1 MSKKYKI
8 KFCDKV
14 LDPVHGF
21 IDLTEVE
28 SKLIELPILKRM
40 QSIKQLSLTNWIFPG
55 AEHTRYIHSLGVMHI
70 ADLMAQ
76 HLLYSDQERQLVRL
90 AGLLHD
96 IGHYP
101 LSHVTESVYRDNL
114 TRTDDILEKHNSKI
128 VKKVDDMCEFSFP
141 AYMTSRYNQ
150 KTHHEAIGAA
160 VIKHDD
166 NIKGIINKYCPF
178 IDVQDI
184 CDIIVGCVDRNPKI
198 SGLVQ
203 LIHSELDADG
213 IDYVMRDSTFS
224 GTCYGGFELGML
236 LRSLVRKKVN
246 GVEIVG
252 IKPKGIAIAD
262 QYLISKYFSY
272 TQIVFNKHVSVLEV
286 MAEFATKELILNS
299 IMCYPNAADL
309 ITFVKTH
316 NTDSYYLHFTD
327 TKFWGHLQDILGHT
341 GGVKPYLVNMAKKLS
356 EYQELE
362 VKDNEFVMTSNK
374 KAEVQKKLKASQ
386 IYKGLCKNKT
396 NTLALLQERGFTEQ
410 MPQKEF
416 VNLLNTLRGG
426 SCSKDEFK
434 KENTKRMQEGVAVID
449 GRSVK
454 MLVDCPT
461 SIMSHL
467 YGTRTYILREYK
479 VS

>member
-28 SKLIELPILKRM
+28 SKLIELPIFKRM

-76 HLLYSDQERQLVRL
+76 HLSYSDEERQLVRL

-114 TRTDDILEKHNSKI
+114 TRTDDILEKHNDKVI
-128 VKKVDDMCEFSFP
+128 KKVEDMCEFSFP

-150 KTHHEAIGAA
+150 KTHHEAIGAT

-166 NIKGIINKYCPF
+166 DIKEIINKYCPF

-184 CDIIVGCVDRNPKI
+184 CDIIVGCVDRKPEI

-236 LRSLVRKKVN
+236 LRNLVRKKVN
-246 GVEIVG
+246 GVEIIG
-252 IKPKGIAIAD
+252 IRPKGIAIAD

-272 TQIVFNKHVSVLEV
+272 TQIVFNKHVSVLET
-286 MAEFATKELILNS
+286 MAEFVTRQMIRNS
-299 IMCYPNAADL
+299 TIGYPDEEDL
-309 ITFVKTH
+309 ITYAKAH
-316 NTDSYYLHFTD
+316 KDDSFYLYFTD
-327 TKFWGHLQDILGHT
+327 TQFWSHLKDILDHP
-341 GGVKPYLVNMAKKLS
+341 GGVKPYLVNMTEKLS
-356 EYQELE
+356 EYQELI

-374 KAEVQKKLKASQ
+374 KAEVQKKLKESQ
-386 IYKGLCKNKT
+386 IYENLCKNKT
-396 NTLALLQERGFTEQ
+396 NTLVLLQERGFTEQ
-410 MPQKEF
+410 MPEKEF

-426 SCSKDEFK
+426 KCSRDEIK
-434 KENTKRMQEGVAVID
+434 KENTKRMQEGVTVVD

-467 YGTRTYILREYK
+467 YGTKTYILREYK

>member
-28 SKLIELPILKRM
+28 SKLIELPIFKRM

-76 HLLYSDQERQLVRL
+76 QLLYSDEERQLVRL

-114 TRTDDILEKHNSKI
+114 TRTDDILEKHNDKVI
-128 VKKVDDMCEFSFP
+128 KKVNDMCEFSFP

-150 KTHHEAIGAA
+150 KTHHEAIGAI

-166 NIKGIINKYCPF
+166 DIKGIINRYCPF

-184 CDIIVGCVDRNPKI
+184 CDIIVGCVDRKPEI

-236 LRSLVRKKVN
+236 LRNLVRKKVN
-246 GVEIVG
+246 GVEIIG

-272 TQIVFNKHVSVLEV
+272 TQIVFNKHVSVLEI
-286 MAEFATKELILNS
+286 MAEFVTREMIRNS
-299 IMCYPNAADL
+299 TIGYPDEEDL
-309 ITFVKTH
+309 ITYAKTH
-316 NTDSYYLHFTD
+316 NDDSFYLYFTD
-327 TKFWGHLQDILGHT
+327 TQFWSHLKDILEHK
-341 GGVKPYLVNMAKKLS
+341 GGVKPYLLDMTEKLS
-356 EYQELE
+356 EYQELA
-362 VKDNEFVMTSNK
+362 VKDNEFVVTSNK
-374 KAEVQKKLKASQ
+374 KDEVQKKLKESQ
-386 IYKGLCKNKT
+386 IYENLCKNKT
-396 NTLALLQERGFTEQ
+396 NTLVLLQERGFTEQ
-410 MPQKEF
+410 MPQQEF

-426 SCSKDEFK
+426 KCSRDEIK
-434 KENTKRMQEGVAVID
+434 KEGTKRMQEGVTVID
-449 GRSVK
+449 GKSVK
-454 MLVDCPT
+454 MLVDSPT

-467 YGTRTYILREYK
+467 YGTKTYILREYK
-479 VS
+479 IS